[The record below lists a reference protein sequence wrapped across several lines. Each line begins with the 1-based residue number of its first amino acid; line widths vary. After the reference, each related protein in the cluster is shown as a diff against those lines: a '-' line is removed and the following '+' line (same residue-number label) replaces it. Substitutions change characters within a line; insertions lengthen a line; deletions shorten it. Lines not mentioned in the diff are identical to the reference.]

1 MKYTTLSLLILLC
14 LASNCYSQSPMS
26 NNPYQGLNQ
35 AMSSFLNSASSNNNT
50 RGSGSHQTQAQN
62 NMDNE
67 TLYSMKERNKI
78 LHTTTY
84 FQMRQMNQYY
94 QELEKIQRRERQ
106 NKSKYM
112 TVDELDS
119 LYKFNRPYGY

>member
-1 MKYTTLSLLILLC
+1 MKYTILSLLILLYS
-14 LASNCYSQSPMS
+14 ASDCYAQGYSML

-35 AMSSFLNSASSNNNT
+35 SMSSFFNSASNT
-50 RGSGSHQTQAQN
+50 GFSGSHQTQTQN
-62 NMDNE
+62 NIDNE

-94 QELEKIQRRERQ
+94 QELEKIQKRERY
-106 NKSKYM
+106 NRSKNM
-112 TVDELDS
+112 TIDELNS
-119 LYKFNRPYGY
+119 LYRFNTPYGY

>member
-1 MKYTTLSLLILLC
+1 MKYITLSLLILLC
-14 LASNCYSQSPMS
+14 SASNCYSQGYPMF

-35 AMSSFLNSASSNNNT
+35 SMSSFFNSASST
-50 RGSGSHQTQAQN
+50 GMSGSHQTQTQN
-62 NMDNE
+62 NIDNE

-94 QELEKIQRRERQ
+94 QELEKIQKRERH

-119 LYKFNRPYGY
+119 LYRFNRPYGY

>member
-1 MKYTTLSLLILLC
+1 MKYTIFSLLILLYS
-14 LASNCYSQSPMS
+14 ASDCYSQGYPMF

-35 AMSSFLNSASSNNNT
+35 SMSSFFNSASNT
-50 RGSGSHQTQAQN
+50 GMSGSHQTQTQN
-62 NMDNE
+62 NIDNE

-94 QELEKIQRRERQ
+94 QELEKIQKRERY
-106 NKSKYM
+106 NRSKNM
-112 TVDELDS
+112 TIDELNS
-119 LYKFNRPYGY
+119 LYRFNTPYGY

>member
-1 MKYTTLSLLILLC
+1 MKYTILSLLILLYS
-14 LASNCYSQSPMS
+14 ASDCYAQGYPML

-35 AMSSFLNSASSNNNT
+35 SMSSFFNSASNT
-50 RGSGSHQTQAQN
+50 GSSGSHQTQTQN
-62 NMDNE
+62 NIDNE

-94 QELEKIQRRERQ
+94 KELEKIQKRERY
-106 NKSKYM
+106 NRSKNM
-112 TVDELDS
+112 TIDELNS
-119 LYKFNRPYGY
+119 LYRFNTPYGY